1 VRTVAILVALAA
13 CTTFEP
19 IERNVCGNGLLEPG
33 EDCDSPDPSCV
44 ACAVACTTGS
54 DCPNAAYTCGVDGL
68 CHAPS
73 GLFAQP
79 TPQVLALVDEM
90 QIADIDR
97 DGIGDVLGVS
107 STQLDVRFGDPTAS
121 LATDSSLATSE
132 QTASVSFGDV
142 DGDGV
147 TDATIVTQD
156 GIVTFTSPYGAL
168 AAAPSQL
175 PIGSNAQL
183 FASFPISSLAFG
195 VIVAGSGAT
204 TPVIDVVQLTASG
217 ETSSYDTDCL
227 VPIADIATSV
237 IDSYTVTL
245 GSDGSTDTLVAIYA
259 KGGTSWCVES
269 IHIAPAG
276 TVNSIDVTPPGTPPT
291 RRLAFAELDSAT
303 CPSLIAGTGSATV
316 LDFAGSLV
324 VGTPSHCEVAS
335 TSTQL
340 AAPNATDAVP
350 VGHVPLTPAVT
361 GYASDLLVLQNGVYA
376 MQVGLSEIFKSGPT
390 ITSVASGD
398 LDGDG
403 AADAA
408 LFSSG
413 QADFQV
419 IYRKTDQPLGVPAFI
434 EAPVQTAGAV
444 GLATIADFDG
454 NGVDDIAYT
463 EQLLDHTQLSVAFGE
478 PGNNLMQIVE
488 GAFSAVYGLT
498 AIDIADSSD
507 PEAVIAD
514 LIAIDGFGSG
524 TSATLLHGSPERTMF
539 SYFEPRAT
547 NDPARL
553 SAMRQVVTGF
563 FGGGSP
569 QFPDIVSMLPQS
581 TGATGSGGLGTT
593 GPSSVLAY
601 RLDGTPDG
609 LVSSDLIDVDEGEP
623 VTNLADCSGTGAA
636 GSGAPCIRDATVL
649 GWQTGSAHDVIVAV
663 DHLTPP
669 RAYKVDPWV
678 FVQNGKLGSASSTV
692 LPVPTM
698 DVAGAMIAHT
708 AFAFDVDGDGAPE
721 LVLAFAPAETASAAG
736 SGVVESCEM
745 DETGTPTSCTDLN
758 DVVQAAAS
766 DVTQLTCVDAAAGV
780 FAPAGPDVAPPGP
793 ALLVLC
799 HDPSGTSLLARVSG
813 TTATIVASGLPP
825 LRQIV
830 AGDVTGDGV
839 DDIVAIRGDS
849 GDRAYTVLVQC
860 SSRDLACQA
869 GAVSP

>member
-1 VRTVAILVALAA
+1 MRTVVALVCLAA

-44 ACAVACTTGS
+44 ACAVACSTGS

-121 LATDSSLATSE
+121 LTTDSSLATSQ
-132 QTASVSFGDV
+132 QTATVAFGDV

-168 AAAPSQL
+168 TAAPSQL

-183 FASFPISSLAFG
+183 LASFPIGSLAFG
-195 VIVAGSGAT
+195 VIVAGASS
-204 TPVIDVVQLTASG
+204 PILDIVQLTNNG
-217 ETSSYDTDCL
+217 ETSAYDADCL
-227 VPIADIATSV
+227 VPVGDVATST

-259 KGGTSWCVES
+259 KGGASWCVES
-269 IHIAPAG
+269 IHIALNGA
-276 TVNSIDVTPPGTPPT
+276 VNGLDVTPAGAPPA
-291 RRLAFAELDSAT
+291 RRPAFAELDSAM
-303 CPSLIAGTGSATV
+303 CPSLIAGTGSASV
-316 LDFAGSLV
+316 LDFTGSLV
-324 VGTPSHCEVAS
+324 VGTPSHCDLA
-335 TSTQL
+335 TTGTQL

-350 VGHVPLTPAVT
+350 VGHIPLTPAIP
-361 GYASDLLVLQNGVYA
+361 GYASDLLVLQNGVYG
-376 MQVGLSEIFKSGPT
+376 MQTGLTEIFKSGPT
-390 ITSVASGD
+390 ITSAASGD

-403 AADAA
+403 AVDAA
-408 LFSSG
+408 LFSSA

-419 IYRKTDQPLGVPAFI
+419 IYRKPNAPLGTPAFI

-454 NGVDDIAYT
+454 NGLADIAYT

-478 PGNNLMQIVE
+478 PGNNLTQIVE
-488 GAFSAVYGLT
+488 GAFSSVYGLT
-498 AIDIADSSD
+498 PIGIADSSD
-507 PEAVIAD
+507 PESVIAD
-514 LIAIDGFGSG
+514 LIVVDGLGSG

-547 NDPARL
+547 NDPARQ
-553 SAMRQVVTGF
+553 SPMRQVVTGY
-563 FGGGSP
+563 FGGGST
-569 QFPDIVSMLPQS
+569 QFPDVVSMLPP
-581 TGATGSGGLGTT
+581 ATTAGSGGTGANGGT
-593 GPSSVLAY
+593 SSVLAY
-601 RLDGTPDG
+601 RLDGTPAG
-609 LVSSDLIDVDEGEP
+609 LVSSDPIDLAEGEP
-623 VTNLADCSGTGAA
+623 VGDLADCSGTGPA
-636 GSGAPCIRDATVL
+636 GSGSPCIRDATVL
-649 GWQTGSAHDVIVAV
+649 GWQTGSAHDVIVGI

-669 RAYKVDPWV
+669 RAYKVDPWS
-678 FVQNGKLGSASSTV
+678 FVQNGKLGSAAASV
-692 LPVPTM
+692 LAIPTT
-698 DVAGAMIAHT
+698 DVSNGMIAHT

-745 DETGTPTSCTDLN
+745 DETGTPTSCTDL
-758 DVVQAAAS
+758 DDIVEAAAP

-780 FAPAGPDVAPPGP
+780 FAAAGPDVAPPAP

-813 TTATIVASGLPP
+813 TTATLVATGLPP

-830 AGDVTGDGV
+830 AGDVTGDGIA
-839 DDIVAIRGDS
+839 DIVAIRGDS
-849 GDRAYTVLVQC
+849 GGRAYTVLVQC

-869 GAVSP
+869 GAVTQ